1 MVGGSPPAIMLA
13 LLCLLSNAANEIVL
27 AAVIAA
33 LLPPFQPSLTVTS
46 REDLGERD
54 VRRLGTAAGLSFL
67 WTPSCHQEEHA
78 ANYTHPRCRVIRL
91 RAMTSFRKSR
101 WADARSARAPGE
113 AFWGYGKKR
122 PGAFSAPS
130 LSLLPNKG
138 ALGHRFRRRGRR
150 LGGKRCANATEN
162 KTLVGPVWFQCK
174 KPSTRSAA
182 GLLKTLLH
190 LTPGWRDSAPLAF

>member
-1 MVGGSPPAIMLA
+1 MDPLHATI
-13 LLCLLSNAANEIVL
+13 
-27 AAVIAA
+27 
-33 LLPPFQPSLTVTS
+33 
-46 REDLGERD
+46 
-54 VRRLGTAAGLSFL
+54 
-67 WTPSCHQEEHA
+67 EEHA

-101 WADARSARAPGE
+101 WADARSARARGE

-150 LGGKRCANATEN
+150 LGGKRCANATED

-190 LTPGWRDSAPLAF
+190 LTPVRRDGETRRHWLFNSVEANRFHPNPAKLFVSYSTFFEVSPAFASRRRRGDRGNGPSCRICSR

>member
-1 MVGGSPPAIMLA
+1 MDPLHATI
-13 LLCLLSNAANEIVL
+13 
-27 AAVIAA
+27 
-33 LLPPFQPSLTVTS
+33 
-46 REDLGERD
+46 
-54 VRRLGTAAGLSFL
+54 
-67 WTPSCHQEEHA
+67 EEHA

-138 ALGHRFRRRGRR
+138 ALGHRFRRRRDA
-150 LGGKRCANATEN
+150 LGENAAPMPPRI
-162 KTLVGPVWFQCK
+162 KLWLAHFGSSARSPA
-174 KPSTRSAA
+174 SAA

-190 LTPGWRDSAPLAF
+190 LTPVRRDGETRRHWLFNSVEANRFHPNPAKLFVSYSTFFEVSPAFASRRRRRDRGNGPSCRICSR